1 MKAQAVALDQP
12 CHSAYEKFIEITN
25 HLRGEALSTGT
36 HSEVEAY
43 LEEEGRE
50 LLRLLL
56 QEQLASRGSGR
67 VGDAVCGADGVVRSH
82 KRDHLERGYQSV
94 FGRVQVER
102 TGYGQRG
109 VASLFPLD
117 AQLNLPAQGYSHRL
131 QKRVVR
137 HAVKESFAEVVKDI
151 EAETGV
157 PIGKRQVEEI
167 VAAAA
172 YDFEAFYAQPL
183 PAEIQRQAQSKPIQV
198 LTFDGKGV
206 VMRPEGLREGT
217 RKKAEASPPRSP
229 RSFSHQAKVNRKR
242 MATVAG
248 IYHIDRQIRGPRTVA
263 RQFAPL
269 RLIPHNQAAA
279 PQPVAKRLWAS
290 LEKPMKAVIEA
301 SFEEGIRRDPT
312 HQAEWVAL
320 VDGDATQIDYIKQA
334 ATKSGATVVIILDII
349 HVLEYLW
356 KATNALFDPEDA
368 NGAGW
373 VADRIEQLLQGQ
385 RSSLVR
391 CLRRAA
397 AVKEL
402 SPTQR
407 EPIEHCITYLTNHA
421 PYLNYPHYLAKGY
434 PIATGVIEGACRY
447 VVKDRL
453 EITGARWGLEG
464 GEAVLKLR
472 ALYLNGDFDAYWTF
486 HEQQEYQRH
495 HQAKFSEM
503 PKEARPHLQLIPTGK
518 G

>member
-1 MKAQAVALDQP
+1 MKTQAVAFDQP

-25 HLRGEALSTGT
+25 HLQGEVLSAGT
-36 HSEVEAY
+36 HSDVEAY
-43 LEEEGRE
+43 LEEDGRE

-56 QEQLASRGSGR
+56 QEHLASRGSGR
-67 VGDAVCGADGVVRSH
+67 VGEAVCGADGVVRSH
-82 KRDHLERGYQSV
+82 KRDHLERSYQSV

-109 VASLFPLD
+109 VTSLFPRD
-117 AQLNLPAQGYSHRL
+117 APLNLPTQGYSHRL
-131 QKRVVR
+131 PRRVAR
-137 HAVKESFAEVVKDI
+137 QAAKESFEEVVKDI

-157 PIGKRQVEEI
+157 RMGKRPVEEI
-167 VAAAA
+167 VATAAH
-172 YDFEAFYAQPL
+172 DFEAFYAQPL
-183 PAEIQRQAQSKPIQV
+183 PEDIQRQAQSKPIQV

-229 RSFSHQAKVNRKR
+229 RGFSHHAKANRKR
-242 MATVAG
+242 MAMVAG
-248 IYHIDRQIRGPRTVA
+248 IYHIDRQIRCPRAVA

-269 RLIPHNQAAA
+269 RLVAPNPTAA
-279 PQPVAKRLWAS
+279 PKPVAKRLWAS
-290 LEKPMKAVIEA
+290 LEQPMKAVIEA
-301 SFEEGIRRDPT
+301 GFAEGVRRDPE

-320 VDGDATQIDYIKQA
+320 VDGDTTQIDYIQQA
-334 ATKSGATVVIILDII
+334 ATQYGMTVVIILDII
-349 HVLEYLW
+349 HALEYLW
-356 KATNALFDPEDA
+356 KAANALFDAEDA
-368 NGAGW
+368 KGAQW

-385 RSSLVR
+385 RTSMVR

-397 AVKEL
+397 TVKGL
-402 SPTQR
+402 SPKQR
-407 EPIEHCITYLTNHA
+407 EPIEQCITYLTNHA

-447 VVKDRL
+447 VVKDRM

-472 ALYLNGDFDAYWTF
+472 ALYLNGDFEAYWKF
-486 HEQQEYQRH
+486 HEQQEYQRN
-495 HQAKFSEM
+495 HQAKYAEM
-503 PKEARPHLQLIPTGK
+503 PKARPHLRLIPTGK

>member
-25 HLRGEALSTGT
+25 HLRGEALSAET

-43 LEEEGRE
+43 LEEDGRE

-56 QEQLASRGSGR
+56 QEQLTNRGSGR
-67 VGDAVCGADGVVRSH
+67 VGEAVCGADGVVRSH
-82 KRDHLERGYQSV
+82 KRDHLERSYQSV

-131 QKRVVR
+131 QQRVAR
-137 HAVKESFAEVVKDI
+137 QAAKESFEEVVKDI

-157 PIGKRQVEEI
+157 HIGKRQVEAI
-167 VAAAA
+167 VATAAH
-172 YDFEAFYAQPL
+172 DFEAFYAQPL
-183 PAEIQRQAQSKPIQV
+183 PEESQRQAQSKPIQV

-217 RKKAEASPPRSP
+217 RKRAEASPLRSP
-229 RSFSHQAKVNRKR
+229 RGFSHQVKANRKR

-248 IYHIDRQIRGPRTVA
+248 IYHIDRQIRCPRTVA
-263 RQFAPL
+263 RQFAPR
-269 RLIPHNQAAA
+269 RLVLCNQTAT
-279 PQPVAKRLWAS
+279 PKPVAKRLWAS
-290 LEKPMKAVIEA
+290 LEQPMKTVIEA
-301 SFEEGIRRDPT
+301 GFEEGVRRDPK

-320 VDGDATQIDYIKQA
+320 VDGDATQIDAIKQA
-334 ATKSGATVVIILDII
+334 AKKSGATVIIVLDII

-356 KATNALFDPEDA
+356 KATNALFDADDA
-368 NGAGW
+368 KGAQW

-385 RSSLVR
+385 RTSMVR

-397 AVKEL
+397 TVKGL
-402 SPTQR
+402 SPKQR

-421 PYLNYPHYLAKGY
+421 SYLNYPHYLAKGY

-447 VVKDRL
+447 VVKDRM

-472 ALYLNGDFDAYWTF
+472 ALYLNGDFEAYWKF

-495 HQAKFSEM
+495 HQAKFAEM
-503 PKEARPHLQLIPTGK
+503 PKARPHLRLIPTGK